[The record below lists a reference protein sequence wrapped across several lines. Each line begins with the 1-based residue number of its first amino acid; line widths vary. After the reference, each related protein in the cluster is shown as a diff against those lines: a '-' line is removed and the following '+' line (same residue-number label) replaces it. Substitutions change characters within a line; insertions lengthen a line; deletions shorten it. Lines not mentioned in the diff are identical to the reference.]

1 MSFCCPYPCP
11 LPCPLPVLLGV
22 HSVRFVRFC
31 PLSLRRFS
39 CPHNA
44 ADASAFSRCQ
54 PPPAAPLH
62 LLQKPQ
68 LLGNLVFHRQI
79 TLFRLGQFLL
89 FSQSNHPFCPF
100 PSTQY
105 AHFPPK
111 HVFCAQTND
120 SLKNTIFFRKF
131 IWQNTYL
138 VLDYETNTYFSKVEV
153 RFSRVSG
160 QMS

>member
-1 MSFCCPYPCP
+1 MQAGILIDRKCLSAVHT
-11 LPCPLPVLLGV
+11 PVLLGV
-22 HSVRFVRFC
+22 HSVHFVRFC

-54 PPPAAPLH
+54 PPPAAPFY

-89 FSQSNHPFCPF
+89 FSQSNHPFCSF

-120 SLKNTIFFRKF
+120 SLKKHNIFSQIHLTEF
-131 IWQNTYL
+131 L
-138 VLDYETNTYFSKVEV
+138 SGV
-153 RFSRVSG
+153 RL
-160 QMS
+160 

>member
-1 MSFCCPYPCP
+1 MPFCCP
-11 LPCPLPVLLGV
+11 LPCPLPFLLGV
-22 HSVRFVRFC
+22 HSVHFVRFC

-54 PPPAAPLH
+54 PPPAAPLY

-89 FSQSNHPFCPF
+89 FSQSNHPFCSF

-120 SLKNTIFFRKF
+120 SLKNTIFFREF
-131 IWQNTYL
+131 IWQNSYL